1 MTTIREPKVDTT
13 RSIAT
18 AGGKPSRKK
27 PGRLR
32 SVGSALFYPVLAFVI
47 LIVLW
52 EGIVGIFHPPVYVL
66 PSFGSVMHAL
76 GSLVFVNPFAPNTMW
91 SELGS
96 TLEGTIL
103 AFVLGSVIGVVIG
116 VLMGEFSVIRKLLMP
131 YMVAL
136 QSLPKAALVPVI
148 IAWIGYGIWSK
159 VAIGFILAI
168 FAVIVNTLQGVTA
181 VDQNQVQLVRSLGA
195 GRWRELRYVRWPAAL
210 PSIFVGLE
218 LAIVYSLLGIVV
230 AEVLGAQSGIGV
242 EITQLE
248 SVSDT
253 EAIFA
258 LLIILSIV
266 GFVLHW
272 AVAFAHRKLA
282 WWDRPAEA
290 RKIRRSKVTETSTTS
305 TAV

>member
-1 MTTIREPKVDTT
+1 MTAIRETKRETGRPGVATSPKLK
-13 RSIAT
+13 RR
-18 AGGKPSRKK
+18 PSR
-27 PGRLR
+27 LR
-32 SVGSALFYPVLAFVI
+32 AIANALLYPLIALLI
-47 LIVLW
+47 LVVVW
-52 EGIVGIFHPPVYVL
+52 QGIVIIFRPPVYVL
-66 PSFGSVMHAL
+66 PSLGSVLHAL

-91 SELGS
+91 AELAS
-96 TLEGTIL
+96 TLEGTVL
-103 AFVLGSVIGVVIG
+103 AFVLGSVIGVIVG
-116 VLMGEFSVIRKLLMP
+116 VLMGEFSVVRKIVMP

-148 IAWIGYGIWSK
+148 VAWIGYGIWSK

-195 GRWRELRYVRWPAAL
+195 GRWQELRYVRWPAAL
-210 PSIFVGLE
+210 PSVFVGLE

-230 AEVLGAQSGIGV
+230 AEVLGAQSGLGV

-266 GFVLHW
+266 GFVLHYF
-272 AVAFAHRKLA
+272 VALAHRKLA
-282 WWDRPAEA
+282 WWDRPAE
-290 RKIRRSKVTETSTTS
+290 RRASRQTKATETSTT
-305 TAV
+305 AV